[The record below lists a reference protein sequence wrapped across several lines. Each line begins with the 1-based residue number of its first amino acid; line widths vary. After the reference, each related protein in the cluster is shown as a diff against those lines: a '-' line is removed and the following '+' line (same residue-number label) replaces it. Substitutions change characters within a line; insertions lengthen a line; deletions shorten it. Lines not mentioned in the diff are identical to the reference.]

1 MAVDE
6 RVEKVQQTLLGRLH
20 PLVVPLVVGAGA
32 LAAVTYVGNVDPHEG
47 GHYPTC
53 PSLLLTG
60 FYCPGC
66 GSLRAIHD
74 LANGDLAGAWGMNP
88 LAVIV
93 IPWLVWR
100 WIAWVLSAVGRP
112 PRRRPAPAWSLYL
125 LAALVVAYG
134 ILRNIPALAPYL
146 AP

>member
-6 RVEKVQQTLLGRLH
+6 RVEKTQQTLLGRLH
-20 PLVVPLVVGAGA
+20 PLVVPLAVGAGA

-66 GSLRAIHD
+66 GSLARH
-74 LANGDLAGAWGMNP
+74 
-88 LAVIV
+88 
-93 IPWLVWR
+93 
-100 WIAWVLSAVGRP
+100 S
-112 PRRRPAPAWSLYL
+112 
-125 LAALVVAYG
+125 
-134 ILRNIPALAPYL
+134 
-146 AP
+146 